1 MLESFITYFSADLLL
16 SKIKIQKQKSHNLTL
31 EKPKK

>member
-16 SKIKIQKQKSHNLTL
+16 FKIKIQKQKSHNLTL